1 MTEQEAQT
9 PEKHLSVV
17 KIYVKDF
24 SFESPQV
31 PTVFNTK
38 EWGPSTNL
46 NLRSSHTPVS
56 DSLHEVVLTITVD
69 AKEKESEK
77 TIFLVELQQAGLFE
91 ISGYEKEEMGVLI
104 GSFCPGVLYPY
115 AREAIAGIIQKG
127 GFPEFVLQPINFDA
141 LNCGPRRGL
150 LGYRACAAVCEVR
163 AADQAVG
170 TGPGP
175 ARKDSSGA
183 SEFALSAGRS
193 VSGKYRGIRR
203 TR

>member
-1 MTEQEAQT
+1 MAEQEAQT

-46 NLRSSHTPVS
+46 NLRSSHTQVN

-91 ISGYEKEEMGVLI
+91 IGGYEKEEMGVLI

-141 LNCGPRRGL
+141 L
-150 LGYRACAAVCEVR
+150 GYRAGAAVCEVW

-170 TGPGP
+170 TGPRP
-175 ARKDSSGA
+175 AREDSSGA

-193 VSGKYRGIRR
+193 VSGESRGFCRAR
-203 TR
+203 